1 MSGEVEV
8 ARESDDGTI
17 ESLARLQPGEFFGE
31 MGIAARKPRNA
42 HVIARTDVT
51 CLQFSPAE
59 PAPFLG
65 RGAGAHLTGSV
76 TEQDMEPE
84 EFGEAT
90 TRIDVGSVIDRKITA
105 IAAYRSQF
113 AFEPELIPQSLLL
126 DLFGIE
132 YFIRTRPPRT
142 LATEIS

>member
-1 MSGEVEV
+1 
-8 ARESDDGTI
+8 
-17 ESLARLQPGEFFGE
+17 

-76 TEQDMEPE
+76 AEQDLEPE
-84 EFGEAT
+84 ELGEAT
-90 TRIDVGSVIDRKITA
+90 TRIDVSGVIDRKIAA

-113 AFEPELIPQSLLL
+113 AFQPELIPQSLLL

-132 YFIRTRPPRT
+132 YFIRARPARA
-142 LATEIS
+142 LETEIT